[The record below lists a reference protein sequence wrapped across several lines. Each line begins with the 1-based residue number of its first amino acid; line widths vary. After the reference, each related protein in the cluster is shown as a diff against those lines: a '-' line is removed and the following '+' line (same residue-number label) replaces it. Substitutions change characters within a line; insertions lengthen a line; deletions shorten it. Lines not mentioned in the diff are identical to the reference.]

1 MTLDKYE
8 EGSPEPI
15 VNLLDNSSSSSS
27 FIRSSQCDL
36 RQSPSM
42 DKRAPGLLWLLDDT
56 SSLQPAGEHYF
67 TDKVFS
73 LYNDRGGEIF
83 HVLMYLEFEETR
95 CIDVI
100 LLFS

>member
-15 VNLLDNSSSSSS
+15 VNLLDNSSSS

-36 RQSPSM
+36 RQSPST

-56 SSLQPAGEHYF
+56 SSLQPATEHHF
-67 TDKVFS
+67 VDKVFS
-73 LYNDRGGEIF
+73 LYGDRGINI
-83 HVLMYLEFEETR
+83 V
-95 CIDVI
+95 
-100 LLFS
+100 